1 MLVSGPMNDTILDI
15 NNTMQLADDDLPLHE
30 RVAAAVEAAI
40 AAGQYP
46 VGARLPTHRQL
57 AQQFS
62 VSIGSVTRAI
72 DALSARGVVRG
83 EIGRGTFVLDRS
95 DGTGDEGGAVDLSIN
110 APTPVISLAQMG
122 MASAIA
128 NRQALVLANGGYV
141 DLSGTERQRGTLAGW
156 LSTHRTPLAADEIV
170 LCNGAQ
176 QGLHLA
182 FAEQRTQS
190 TLIVTETATYPGA
203 LAAVASLGMRMLP
216 VAVDGEGMLPE
227 ALERELIVSGARTI
241 YTTPVCQ
248 NPLGFETGPARRRA
262 LLAVAERHNAMIV
275 EDDIY
280 GFYAGKGGPSYK
292 AMAPELV
299 YYVTS
304 LSKSLTPLVRVGVLA
319 PPAAQM
325 PTVRKRLRA
334 EGWGLPPYV
343 AEMAAAM
350 IECGLADTAM
360 TALRAEAKLRLDMA
374 QEILGLGPLLMPDGA
389 PHVWLPMAPL
399 RAEQVARRAS
409 EAGVRLT
416 PPSSTQVGDVP
427 VAGIRLCLMAPPRA
441 TLARALGVI
450 ARILASDEDVVV

>member
-1 MLVSGPMNDTILDI
+1 
-15 NNTMQLADDDLPLHE
+15 MQLADDDLPLHE

-40 AAGQYP
+40 ASGKYAP
-46 VGARLPTHRQL
+46 GARLPTHRQL

-95 DGTGDEGGAVDLSIN
+95 DSAGDDGGLVDLSIN
-110 APTPVISLAQMG
+110 APAPVISLAQMAE
-122 MASAIA
+122 ASAIA
-128 NRQALVLANGGYV
+128 NRQALALPNGGYV
-141 DLSGTERQRGTLAGW
+141 DLTGTERQRGALAGW
-156 LSTHRTPLAADEIV
+156 LSANRTPLVADEIV

-182 FAEQRTQS
+182 FAEQRAQS
-190 TLIVTETATYPGA
+190 AVILTETATYPGA
-203 LAAVASLGMRMLP
+203 LAAVANLGMRMHP
-216 VAVDGEGMLPE
+216 VAVDSEGMVPA
-227 ALERELIVSGARTI
+227 ALEQALAETGAKTI

-262 LLAVAERHNAMIV
+262 LLALAQQYGAMIV

-280 GFYAGKGGPSYK
+280 GFYASKGGPSYK
-292 AMAPELV
+292 AMAPEQV
-299 YYVTS
+299 YFVTS

-319 PPAAQM
+319 PPSAQL
-325 PTVRKRLRA
+325 PSVRKRLRA

-350 IECGLADTAM
+350 IECGLADTAAA
-360 TALRAEAKLRLDMA
+360 ALRSEARLRLGMA
-374 QEILGLGPLLMPDGA
+374 QEILGLEALLMPDGA

-416 PPSSTQVGDVP
+416 PPSATQVGGVP

-450 ARILASDEDVVV
+450 ARILATEEEVVV